1 MAMGQGLDGTLNLPA
16 VIDAPAE
23 APKGS
28 SRWIVVPLLL
38 AAGWGALL
46 GYSAVFLTEDV
57 PMRPA
62 THQERAE
69 AEPVPPPV
77 LKFPPEPPRV
87 IVAATPW
94 RDPAASPVQAPA
106 AEAAPVRRVASIG
119 DEAIAPATTAAATV
133 APVAV
138 APPERSDYVGV
149 WGPTGAA
156 CNAPSRRRGFLPATI
171 TETSAKAGRTLCTF
185 RDGRRAG
192 NAWTMAAECSE
203 RGRRWSSQVRLV
215 VDGDR
220 LTWSSGKGASTYVR
234 CGRRDG

>member
-1 MAMGQGLDGTLNLPA
+1 MAEGVEGTLNLPA

-23 APKGS
+23 TRNGS

-57 PMRPA
+57 PMRQA
-62 THQERAE
+62 THRERAE

-94 RDPAASPVQAPA
+94 RDPVASPPQLPAEEEAPA
-106 AEAAPVRRVASIG
+106 RRVASIG
-119 DEAIAPATTAAATV
+119 DEVIAPAGVTA
-133 APVAV
+133 AV
-138 APPERSDYVGV
+138 APAPALPTERADYIGT

-171 TETSAKAGRTLCTF
+171 TESGAKAGRTICNF
-185 RDGRRAG
+185 RDGRRVG

-203 RGRRWSSQVRLV
+203 RGRRWSSQVRLT

-220 LTWSSGKGASTYVR
+220 LIWSSAKGASSYVR